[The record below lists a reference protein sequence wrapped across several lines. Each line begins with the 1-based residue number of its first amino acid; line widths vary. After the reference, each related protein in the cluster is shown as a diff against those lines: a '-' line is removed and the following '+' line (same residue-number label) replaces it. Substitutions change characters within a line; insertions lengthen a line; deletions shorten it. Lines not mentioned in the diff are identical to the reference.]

1 MTLARGWVYVGPCA
15 GRYRKSECSVRGAD
29 RYHIDSW
36 LSSTCAGFFPG
47 VIPTTVRCLAM
58 SRGNG
63 TRDFRVSLIGEG
75 LLFDDRALL

>member
-1 MTLARGWVYVGPCA
+1 
-15 GRYRKSECSVRGAD
+15 VRGAD